1 MRVERFPSVEAY
13 ASTVE
18 ETQNRKSSGSSY
30 DSYYGDSY
38 SGASQGYS
46 WDGGLG
52 FRDAIRMSKEG
63 DPTIVSKYV
72 STVDKLV
79 NEYQFRNDNRTGYRP
94 SVAGS
99 RVSVQDYLAGSP
111 TCMRRRVPQEMQNR
125 SVSIYVSTTC
135 AGGIPADKMMVR
147 GATILSLLEFL
158 QTSQVSV
165 ELFLLAET
173 HGRTD
178 GDLIQV
184 IQVESHPLNLSTA
197 GFAIAHPAFAR
208 RITYCHAYNIDGF
221 NGQWGRSQSA
231 YYSSGTGGTYAE
243 KLSKAIGMGPSD
255 IYVPAPKYDDGDIFV
270 NPDKW
275 LEERIVT
282 IKDGM
287 GIGDSR

>member
-1 MRVERFPSVEAY
+1 MRVERFPTVEAY
-13 ASTVE
+13 AATVE
-18 ETQNRKSSGSSY
+18 ETQLGGRGHHDRYSFGGS
-30 DSYYGDSY
+30 YG
-38 SGASQGYS
+38 GGSQGYE
-46 WDGGLG
+46 WDGGVG
-52 FRDAIRMSKEG
+52 FKDAIRFSKEG
-63 DPTIVSKYV
+63 DPNIVSKYV

-79 NEYQFRNDNRTGYRP
+79 NEYQFRNDNRTAYRP

-111 TCMRRRVPQEMQNR
+111 TSMRRRVPQEMQNR
-125 SVSIYVSTTC
+125 SVNIYVGTTC
-135 AGGIPADKMMVR
+135 AAGIPADKMMER

-165 ELFLLAET
+165 ELYLLAET
-173 HGRTD
+173 HGATD

-208 RITYCHAYNIDGF
+208 QVTYCHAYNIDDF
-221 NGQWGRSQSA
+221 NGMWGRSQGYFGQSDEQA
-231 YYSSGTGGTYAE
+231 NGYTE
-243 KLSKAIGMGPSD
+243 KLAVAIGMSPAD
-255 IYVPAPKYDDGDIFV
+255 IYVPPPKYYHGDIFT

-275 LEERIVT
+275 LEERIIS

-287 GIGDSR
+287 GIARDD